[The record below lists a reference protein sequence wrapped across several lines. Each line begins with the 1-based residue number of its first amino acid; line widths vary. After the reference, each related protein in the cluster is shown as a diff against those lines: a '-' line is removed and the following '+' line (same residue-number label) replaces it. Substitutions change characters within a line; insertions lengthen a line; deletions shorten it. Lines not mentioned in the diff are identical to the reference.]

1 MVDRFLAA
9 LHGDDGRR
17 HQQVRQFPYGAL
29 AACEQVASHVQR
41 GNWGRPAQRSEAA
54 KLASSEQQSSLASHT
69 GSIIGSKRFSN
80 WSSERMAR

>member
-17 HQQVRQFPYGAL
+17 HQQGAPVPL
-29 AACEQVASHVQR
+29 WCPRWCEQVRAMSSVAI
-41 GNWGRPAQRSEAA
+41 GEGRRSGSEAA
-54 KLASSEQQSSLASHT
+54 KLASSGAAIVVASHT

>member
-1 MVDRFLAA
+1 MIFTKIIRGFISAECAMVDRFLAA

-41 GNWGRPAQRSEAA
+41 GNWGRPAQRERSGEAG
-54 KLASSEQQSSLASHT
+54 QQ
-69 GSIIGSKRFSN
+69 
-80 WSSERMAR
+80 

>member
-1 MVDRFLAA
+1 MSSVAI
-9 LHGDDGRR
+9 GEGRR
-17 HQQVRQFPYGAL
+17 SG
-29 AACEQVASHVQR
+29 
-41 GNWGRPAQRSEAA
+41 SEAA